1 MKELVEPNRQIVDD
15 LDAFIEVLPS
25 RIAERLRA
33 EPNVSSLIEVVLDLG
48 RVPEAR
54 FTDGYVRLDEAEVTQ
69 AEISS
74 VVENVGHFGDDNR
87 AGIERTLHRMSVIRN
102 RAGEPV
108 GLTCRVGRAVFGSVR
123 LIHDLVESGES
134 VLLLGRP
141 GVGKTTMLREVAR
154 VLADDIGKR
163 VVIVDTSNE
172 IAGDGDVP
180 HPAIGHARRLQVANT
195 SLQHR
200 VMIEAVENHTPQV
213 IVIDEM
219 GTELEALAAR
229 TIAERG
235 VQLVATAHG
244 NTLANLV
251 SNPTLSDLAGG
262 TQTVTLGDIEARRR
276 RTQKTV
282 LERSHDPTFN
292 VVVEIRER
300 NEVGVIHDVGT
311 AVDRMLRGIGVPIE
325 VRTLLP
331 DGTVESRVEENQDLE
346 DEFQT
351 AGFDVEDV
359 RRGRRQLRRAA
370 PSSRNSDGNAD
381 RRSVASNFEPSTTP
395 DRQPAPVRIHPFG
408 VPKTMI
414 SSLIGETGSPVTVV
428 DNAADADIFVTTK
441 SHYSRRPTVIRRAE
455 REGLPVY
462 VLRRATGEQ
471 VTQFL
476 RRFQVNSENGST
488 RNGSTYSNG
497 RNGSDSDAQTV
508 ESAMSEAEEAVEK
521 VMSGTRKIE
530 LAPQSSYIRRLQ
542 HGVAARNNLG
552 SSSTGREPSRRVVIR
567 RRSR

>member
-1 MKELVEPNRQIVDD
+1 M
-15 LDAFIEVLPS
+15 
-25 RIAERLRA
+25 
-33 EPNVSSLIEVVLDLG
+33 IEVVLDLG
-48 RVPEAR
+48 RPPEAR
-54 FTDGYVRLDEAEVTQ
+54 FPGGFIRLGDKEVTQ
-69 AEISS
+69 AEIQH
-74 VVENVGHFGDDNR
+74 VVDNVSHSGDDNR
-87 AGIERTLHRMSVIRN
+87 AGIERTLHRISVIRN
-102 RAGEPV
+102 RTGEPV
-108 GLTCRVGRAVFGSVR
+108 GLTCRVGRAVYGSVR
-123 LIHDLVESGES
+123 LIHDLVESGQS

-154 VLADDIGKR
+154 VLADDYDKR

-180 HPAIGHARRLQVANT
+180 HPAIGHARRMQVSNT
-195 SLQHR
+195 SLQHK
-200 VMIEAVENHTPQV
+200 VMIEAVENHTPEV

-262 TQTVTLGDIEARRR
+262 SQTVILGDIEARRR

-300 NEVGVIHDVGT
+300 NQVGVIQDVGA
-311 AVDRMLRGIGVPIE
+311 AVDRLLRGIGVPIE
-325 VRTLLP
+325 VRTQRA
-331 DGTVESRVEENQDLE
+331 DGTVESRVEENLAME

-351 AGFDVEDV
+351 AGFEVEDV
-359 RRGRRQLRRAA
+359 RRGRGQVRRTPVS
-370 PSSRNSDGNAD
+370 PSSGSTNA
-381 RRSVASNFEPSTTP
+381 VEPTTP
-395 DRQPAPVRIHPFG
+395 TGPLSLAPEPAPVRIHPFG
-408 VPKTMI
+408 VPRTMI
-414 SSLIGETGSPVTVV
+414 AALIEETGARVQVV
-428 DNAADADIFVTTK
+428 DNAGDADIFITTK

-455 REGLPVY
+455 RDGLPVY

-476 RRFQVNSENGST
+476 RRFSLGSAQPSPAAATNGL
-488 RNGSTYSNG
+488 
-497 RNGSDSDAQTV
+497 DSRV
-508 ESAMSEAEEAVEK
+508 HSEASVDDSGQVQTAMEEAELAVEQ
-521 VMSGTRKIE
+521 VISGTRKIE
-530 LAPQSSYIRRLQ
+530 LSPQSSYIRRLQ
-542 HGVAARNNLG
+542 HGLAARHNLG
-552 SSSTGREPSRRVVIR
+552 SSSTGREPGRRVVIR